1 MIDFH
6 IPTPADRAWVL
17 AHVSKSG
24 ERASEYSFAN
34 LLLWAPAFRQTVA
47 NWNGLLLVRAG
58 VAEGFGYF
66 WPAGEGDV
74 PAALS
79 AMEADAAER
88 GESFRMVCLS
98 AEQAEKLEALRPGQF
113 QFTSHREGW
122 DYLYGIDKLA
132 DLAGR
137 KLHSKR
143 NHCKRFE
150 DAVPDWSFAPMTP
163 ADLPECLALDEE
175 WDRRSREREGEEE
188 ARDMTLERKA
198 LLTAA
203 ELFSEIGLEG
213 GVLRD
218 EAGKLLA
225 FTMGDPISED
235 TFDVHFEKALDD
247 LPGCYA
253 VINREFARYLRE
265 KYPNLRYLNREE
277 DMGIEGLRRAKESYY
292 PDLMG
297 EKHWAVKH

>member
-1 MIDFH
+1 MINFH
-6 IPTPADRAWVL
+6 TPTPADRAWIT
-17 AHVSKSG
+17 ARVSKSG

-47 NWNGLLLVRAG
+47 DYNGLLLVRVGLSDG
-58 VAEGFGYF
+58 VGYF
-66 WPAGEGDV
+66 WPAGEGDI
-74 PAALS
+74 PAAL
-79 AMEADAAER
+79 AALEADANER
-88 GESFRMVCLS
+88 GEPFRLVCLS
-98 AEQAEKLEALRPGQF
+98 AERVEELEALRPGEF
-113 QFTSHREGW
+113 EFTSHREGW
-122 DYLYGIDKLA
+122 DYLYGVDKLA

-143 NHCKRFE
+143 NHCARFD
-150 DAVPDWSFAPMTP
+150 DAVPGWTFSPMTR
-163 ADLPECLALDEE
+163 ADLPDCLALDAE
-175 WDRRSREREGEEE
+175 WDRRSRAREGEAE
-188 ARDMTLERKA
+188 AEDMTLERKA

-203 ELFSEIGLEG
+203 ELFDHIGLTG

-218 EAGKLLA
+218 EGGRLLA

-247 LPGCYA
+247 IPGCYA
-253 VINREFARYLRE
+253 VVNREFARLIRE
-265 KYPNLRYLNREE
+265 KYPNVRYLNREE

-297 EKHWAVKH
+297 EKHWAVKK

>member
-1 MIDFH
+1 MINFH
-6 IPTPADRAWVL
+6 TPTPADRAWVL
-17 AHVSKSG
+17 DHVVKSG

-34 LLLWAPAFRQTVA
+34 LLLWALAFQQTVA
-47 NWNGLLLVRAG
+47 DYHGLLLVRVG

-66 WPAGEGDV
+66 WPAGEGDI
-74 PAALS
+74 PAALE
-79 AMEADAAER
+79 ALEADAHER
-88 GESFRMVCLS
+88 GEPFRLVCLS
-98 AEQAEKLEALRPGQF
+98 AEQVEKLEALHPAEF
-113 QFTSHREGW
+113 EFTSHRDGW
-122 DYLYGIDKLA
+122 DYLYDIHKLA

-143 NHCKRFE
+143 NHCSRFE
-150 DAVPDWSFAPMTP
+150 DAVPDWVFSPMTH
-163 ADLPECLALDEE
+163 ADLPQCLALDEE
-175 WDRRSREREGEEE
+175 WDRRSRAREGEAE
-188 ARDMTLERKA
+188 ATDMTLERKA

-203 ELFSEIGLEG
+203 ELFDQIGLEG

-218 EAGKLLA
+218 GSGRLLA
-225 FTMGDPISED
+225 FTMGDPISAD

-247 LPGCYA
+247 IPGCYA

-297 EKHWAVKH
+297 EKHWAVRK